1 VRRLLVGAAAAAL
14 LVVAFA
20 VHLTTPSTEESL
32 APFVVRSAP
41 GEWAQGRAVAA
52 RVGDARVAATLTDG
66 DWTGTTPGVW
76 VVVTTDAEPLL
87 EPTSVAASLWLGE
100 RRYDAS
106 DRAGTS
112 TLDGLPLSPGLPSRG
127 QLAFEV
133 PVGALAG
140 HADTARLWIGAR
152 PAPELD
158 SVVEVPLD
166 LTGLEPEP
174 ELVLA
179 TIERTTR

>member
-1 VRRLLVGAAAAAL
+1 MRRLLAGAAAAAL

-32 APFVVRSAP
+32 ASFVVRGTP

-52 RVGDARVAATLTDG
+52 RVGEARTAVTVTDG
-66 DWTGTTPGVW
+66 DWIGTTPGVW
-76 VVVTTDAEPLL
+76 VVVTVDAETLL

-133 PVGALAG
+133 PADALAE
-140 HADTARLWIGAR
+140 HADTARLWLGDR
-152 PAPELD
+152 TAPELD

-166 LTGLEPEP
+166 LSGLEPEP
-174 ELVLA
+174 ELVIA
-179 TIERTTR
+179 TVERTTR